1 MGITLFGTFMA
12 IRKRKQRKLR
22 TSHNAAPNHLACLNR
37 ENYQDETPIRVRIC
51 PEDDNVV
58 ELDEIMGEE
67 DDVVSIGECSLEEI
81 ELDDEVGGNYAE
93 YLRGI
98 SDDFGG
104 YDDRVIGG
112 ELEKIRE
119 EDEEEVQS
127 GSGGYFPNI
136 FV

>member
-1 MGITLFGTFMA
+1 
-12 IRKRKQRKLR
+12 
-22 TSHNAAPNHLACLNR
+22 
-37 ENYQDETPIRVRIC
+37 
-51 PEDDNVV
+51 
-58 ELDEIMGEE
+58 MGEE

-81 ELDDEVGGNYAE
+81 ELDGEVGGNYAE